1 MDSPKNTGSDA
12 AMPKLTGR
20 SAVVSALVED
30 RPDLLSQTVSLLR
43 RRNFTTDSVTVG
55 KTDEPHIARL
65 TVTLDDQPKEAQ
77 RLARE
82 LKRLMYVIRV
92 EDLTW
97 KPAVLRELVLIKV
110 RVDPESRAQVAQ
122 LCEVFRGRIVDVA
135 QETVIVE
142 TTGDAEKIAGFLEV
156 LRPFGIAEM
165 ARTGPVAL
173 GRANQVL
180 QGDGKESSWLQR
192 RRLKDAQQVS

>member
-1 MDSPKNTGSDA
+1 MDN
-12 AMPKLTGR
+12 R
-20 SAVVSALVED
+20 CAVVSALVED

-43 RRNFTTDSVTVG
+43 RRNFVTESVTVG
-55 KTDEPHIARL
+55 KTDEPHVARL
-65 TVTLDDQPKEAQ
+65 TITLVNPAAGLGRTVDEAG

-82 LKRLMYVIRV
+82 LQRLMYVIRV
-92 EDLTW
+92 EDLTR
-97 KPAVLRELVLIKV
+97 KPTVLRELVLIKV
-110 RVDPESRAQVAQ
+110 RVDPATRAQVAQ

-135 QETVIVE
+135 KDSVIVE

-173 GRANQVL
+173 GRADRVL
-180 QGDGKESSWLQR
+180 ESTEQDSSWRAR
-192 RRLKDAQQVS
+192 RRRQDAEQAC